1 MLSAR
6 ANCRLDHMEMVEC
19 SALEPWTVASYA
31 IFDCVVLCCSCG
43 NLFFCLFFFVF
54 FFSLSLS
61 HGDTIRRTR
70 ARRAYFFRG
79 KVGYLNFRQG
89 NGMNRLIGQPFFL
102 LVMHVAHESWWVV

>member
-43 NLFFCLFFFVF
+43 NLFFLPFSFRL

-61 HGDTIRRTR
+61 LMEIRLGGHGHGEHTS
-70 ARRAYFFRG
+70 F
-79 KVGYLNFRQG
+79 
-89 NGMNRLIGQPFFL
+89 
-102 LVMHVAHESWWVV
+102 VVR